1 MKLTHHVFSI
11 YTSGEGKG
19 KRETHRKPP
28 PALDTSSEHRI
39 SNYHPAFSPPLDRPF
54 RHPSHATNALETAK
68 LAIPYSDATID
79 TSCVTSTTPPP
90 ASFAGYTT
98 HAPLQ
103 INTKYYSTEIPI
115 WVDEV
120 PSISIAESSTK
131 PALPAGHED
140 NAGSPDIWRNEFLS
154 AEAREVRDAI
164 GAIIV
169 CVQRP
174 KPPDPALREDKVVD
188 GSENKYSTVF
198 QNAVDRVKEITR
210 AVGEVKALAEEE
222 RGEIGDVPGL
232 IMLIGEDG
240 ERKPSTASE
249 DEDSHTCAI
258 EYGAMWWD
266 EELSDLGTGS
276 GIEVVCWDP
285 KEGKEASSAKN
296 EYGELMGMAR
306 VLEVLETH
314 QWSSSTTDDLDD
326 ELESMNL
333 QENEEG
339 LPGFSLEA
347 HELEKEMASLRL
359 AINSNA
365 NDEDADEEF
374 ENMGDDDLEVE
385 QLEGLML
392 RVQAIKDMGT
402 DLSEQERKKF
412 AAKAIRDLMK
422 DI

>member
-1 MKLTHHVFSI
+1 M
-11 YTSGEGKG
+11 
-19 KRETHRKPP
+19 
-28 PALDTSSEHRI
+28 TSSSKPSGKANNNAKHIRNPRRLLILAPSTESQAI
-39 SNYHPAFSPPLDRPF
+39 IPPFLLRLTG
-54 RHPSHATNALETAK
+54 HA
-68 LAIPYSDATID
+68 AIPPSSQSDSKQRNSDATND
-79 TSCVTSTTPPP
+79 TSGVASTTPPP

-103 INTKYYSTEIPI
+103 LNTKYYSTEIPI

-120 PSISIAESSTK
+120 PSISLAESSAV
-131 PALPAGHED
+131 PSPSVEQED
-140 NAGSPDIWRNEFLS
+140 SADSPEVWKDEFLS

-174 KPPDPALREDKVVD
+174 KPPDPALCEDKVVD
-188 GSENKYSTVF
+188 GSEHKYSAVF
-198 QNAVDRVKEITR
+198 QGAVDKVKEIAR
-210 AVGEVKALAEEE
+210 AVGEVKALTEEE

-232 IMLIGEDG
+232 ILLIGGEG

-249 DEDSHTCAI
+249 DDDGYSCAA

-266 EELSDLGTGS
+266 EELSGSGIGS

-285 KEGKEASSAKN
+285 KESKESSSSRN
-296 EYGELMGMAR
+296 EFGELMGIPR

-314 QWSSSTTDDLDD
+314 QWSSLGTDDLDD
-326 ELESMNL
+326 DLESMNL
-333 QENEEG
+333 QEHEEG
-339 LPGFSLEA
+339 MGGFSLEA
-347 HELEKEMASLRL
+347 NELEKEMASLRL
-359 AINSNA
+359 AINSNS
-365 NDEDADEEF
+365 NNEDMDEQF
-374 ENMGDDDLEVE
+374 EDMGEDDLEVE

-402 DLSEQERKKF
+402 DLPEQERKKF